1 VTAPAPAEI
10 HATVAR
16 ALAEDLRLGDVTTE
30 ALFPVPMRARAAI
43 VAREAMILAGVAVA
57 RRVFTEVDAA
67 IRVRRALRD
76 GATVPAG
83 GTVMVLEGDGRS
95 LLAAER
101 TALNFLQHLSGIAT
115 LTGRFCAAVKGYRA
129 RILDTRKTTPGLRA
143 LEKWAVRLGG
153 GQNHRQSLGD
163 GVLIKDNHLALLR
176 AQGRG
181 IADACRAARERG
193 PHGLRVI
200 VEAQTPAEVREALAG
215 AADVILLDNMPV
227 SMVREAAALI
237 KGRALVEV
245 SGGVTLRTARE
256 FAAAGADFISI
267 GALTHSAPAA
277 DLSLDLAPAR
287 RPARRSLRGPSPPT
301 GSHHGRGR

>member
-1 VTAPAPAEI
+1 VTGPSPTDI
-10 HATVAR
+10 HAAVAI
-16 ALAEDLRLGDVTTE
+16 ALGEDLRLGDVTTA
-30 ALFPVPMRARAAI
+30 ALFPAPIRARASI

-57 RRVFTEVDAA
+57 RRVFAEVDAS
-67 IRVRRALRD
+67 IRVLRASRD
-76 GATVPAG
+76 GARVPAG
-83 GTVMVLEGDGRS
+83 RRVMVLEGDGRS

-153 GQNHRQSLGD
+153 GLNHRQSLGD

-215 AADVILLDNMPV
+215 QADVILLDNMPV
-227 SMVREAAALI
+227 AMIRQAAALI
-237 KGRALVEV
+237 KGRALIEV
-245 SGGVTLRTARE
+245 SGGVTLATLRE
-256 FAAAGADFISI
+256 IAAAGADFISI

-277 DLSLDLAPAR
+277 NLSLDLAPSGTR
-287 RPARRSLRGPSPPT
+287 
-301 GSHHGRGR
+301 HGRAR